1 MTLGRARRA
10 RARAL
15 VVPMLLSVPMWLVIG
30 ELALGWYGPVRQL
43 GRYGPAALTLVV
55 VAMLAAATDT
65 GPGER
70 WLARVFLRARAPR
83 LYQRHSLAPVAEVLL
98 RHGVPPQRFVLLVGP
113 RQRVDVTA
121 LGRQTVVVSR
131 GLVEAVWSGQL
142 GPQQAA
148 ALIAHEVGVLRS
160 GLSRHDPAMM
170 VLLAPWKVW
179 ITWIAVMWGVVAA
192 FLSHRVMVACLVI
205 HAGVGIWLGVT
216 EDPVMYVSTVVM
228 AVVLA
233 TWWAIR
239 SWDRARAQVGDLYLL
254 QADLAGVY
262 ADLLTATFTDDY
274 TRDRAVRLRHP
285 RLRHPRLQH
294 GPTVVGDG
302 PPGARGVLS
311 TTDR

>member
-15 VVPMLLSVPMWLVIG
+15 VVPMLMSAPMWLVVG
-30 ELALGWYGPVRQL
+30 ELALGWYDSVRHL

-55 VAMLAAATDT
+55 LLLLAAAADT

-70 WLARVFLRARAPR
+70 WLARLVLRARAPR
-83 LYQRHSLAPVAEVLL
+83 LHQRRTLAPVAQVLL
-98 RHGVPPQRFVLLVGP
+98 RHGIPPQRLELLVGP
-113 RQRVDVTA
+113 GQQVDVTA
-121 LGRQTVVVSR
+121 LGRRTVVVSR
-131 GLVEAVWSGQL
+131 GLIDAVWSGQL
-142 GPQQAA
+142 RPQQAA
-148 ALIAHEVGVLRS
+148 AVIAHEVGVMRS
-160 GLSRHDPAMM
+160 GLTRHDPAMM

-179 ITWIAVMWGVVAA
+179 ITWIVVMWGVVAA

-216 EDPVMYVSTVVM
+216 EEPFMFVSTVVM

-233 TWWAIR
+233 TWWSIR
-239 SWDRARAQVGDLYLL
+239 SWDRARAQVGDQYLL

-262 ADLLTATFTDDY
+262 ADLLTAIFTDDY

-285 RLRHPRLQH
+285 QLQP
-294 GPTVVGDG
+294 GPPVVGDG
-302 PPGARGVLS
+302 PPVASAVLS
-311 TTDR
+311 TTGR